1 MPSSISSSD
10 TTITR
15 PGFVRLTAS
24 DRPGVAQ
31 PVPVRDIPAQPWPRI
46 LAAALSLVLVAMG
59 AWEWRMRALGLQ
71 AGDLDDGPSFWAEQ
85 RRRIDEGDVT
95 IAILG
100 DSRILYDTDLARFE
114 SLTGVRPVQ
123 LAIAGSNALPFLE
136 DLADA
141 VRFNGLAIVG
151 ITERSYF
158 RDGPGLGGAA
168 LERYR
173 FESPAV
179 RTSFLLHRSL
189 SRVLAFLDDN
199 YRLNKLLRHLDDG
212 WRTAAQFPVPETLW
226 KLGTVTDE
234 RQTFLWVRVENDAR
248 VRAHQRATWRRVV
261 PAVSA
266 ATILSTVERTRV
278 AVAKIRARGG
288 EVVFVRPPSA
298 PELRVYEE
306 QTVPRT
312 HGWDRLLARAKVRGV
327 YFADEP
333 AMQGLVLPEYSHLSR
348 ACAAVFTDAYV
359 RAVAKLTSKLTLRAA
374 APPPLFPADCTA
386 AGPAL
391 GQPLSR
397 GAAGAV
403 PQSPRWHRPYG
414 RGA

>member
-10 TTITR
+10 TTTRR

-85 RRRIDEGDVT
+85 RRRLDGGDVK

-136 DLADA
+136 DLANS
-141 VRFNGLAIVG
+141 VHFNGLAIVG
-151 ITERSYF
+151 IADRSYF
-158 RDGPGLGGAA
+158 RDGAGLGGPAM
-168 LERYR
+168 ERYH

-179 RTSFLLHRSL
+179 RASFLLHRSL
-189 SRVLAFLDDN
+189 SRILAFLDDN
-199 YRLNKLLRHLDDG
+199 YRLNKLVRHLDEG
-212 WRTAAQFPVPETLW
+212 WRAGAQFPVNERLW
-226 KLGTVTDE
+226 KLGTVLDE
-234 RQTFLWVRVENDAR
+234 RQTFLWARVENDPR
-248 VRAHQRATWRRVV
+248 VRAHQRSAWARAA
-261 PAVSA
+261 PPVSA
-266 ATILSTVERTRV
+266 ATILTTVERTRM

-288 EVVFVRPPSA
+288 DVVFVRPPSA

-306 QTVPRT
+306 ETVPRT
-312 HGWDRLLARAKVRGV
+312 RGWDQLLEHADVRGV
-327 YFADEP
+327 HFVDDR

-348 ACAAVFTDAYV
+348 ACATVFTDAYV
-359 RAVAKLTSKLTLRAA
+359 RAVAKLTPRLTVGAT
-374 APPPLFPADCTA
+374 AP
-386 AGPAL
+386 
-391 GQPLSR
+391 QPLS
-397 GAAGAV
+397 AANCTATGTGLGL
-403 PQSPRWHRPYG
+403 PLGHG
-414 RGA
+414 GK

>member
-10 TTITR
+10 TTTTR
-15 PGFVRLTAS
+15 PGFARLTAS

-85 RRRIDEGDVT
+85 RRRLDGGDVK

-100 DSRILYDTDLARFE
+100 DSRILYDTNLARFE
-114 SLTGVRPVQ
+114 LLTGVRPVQ

-136 DLADA
+136 NLASA
-141 VRFNGLAIVG
+141 ARFNGLAIVG
-151 ITERSYF
+151 IADRSYF
-158 RDGPGLGGAA
+158 RDGAGLGGAA

-179 RTSFLLHRSL
+179 RASFLLHRSL

-199 YRLNKLLRHLDDG
+199 YRLNKLVRHLDEG
-212 WRTAAQFPVPETLW
+212 WRTGAQFPVPERLW

-234 RQTFLWVRVENDAR
+234 RQTFLWARVENDPR
-248 VRAHQRATWRRVV
+248 VRAHQRSTWGRAA
-261 PAVSA
+261 PQVSA
-266 ATILSTVERTRV
+266 ATILSTIERTRI

-306 QTVPRT
+306 ETVPRSR
-312 HGWDRLLARAKVRGV
+312 GWDQLLERADVRGV
-327 YFADEP
+327 HFVDDP

-348 ACAAVFTDAYV
+348 ACAIVFTDAYV
-359 RAVAKLTSKLTLRAA
+359 RAVAKLTPRLTLSPA
-374 APPPLFPADCTA
+374 APSPLSPADCTT
-386 AGPAL
+386 AGSGLKPPL
-391 GQPLSR
+391 GH
-397 GAAGAV
+397 GGK
-403 PQSPRWHRPYG
+403 
-414 RGA
+414 

>member
-10 TTITR
+10 ISITR

-31 PVPVRDIPAQPWPRI
+31 PVPVRDIPARPWPRI
-46 LAAALSLVLVAMG
+46 LAAALSLVVIAIG

-85 RRRIDEGDVT
+85 RRRIDGGDVK

-100 DSRILYDTDLARFE
+100 DSRILYDTDLTRFE

-123 LAIAGSNALPFLE
+123 LAIAGSNALPLLE
-136 DLADA
+136 DLAGA
-141 VRFNGLAIVG
+141 VHFNGLAIVG
-151 ITERSYF
+151 IADRSYF
-158 RDGPGLGGAA
+158 RGGAGLGGPA

-179 RTSFLLHRSL
+179 RTSFLLHRNL

-199 YRLNKLLRHLDDG
+199 YRLNKLVRRIDDG
-212 WRTAAQFPVPETLW
+212 WRTGAQFPVPERLW
-226 KLGTVTDE
+226 KLSTVTDE
-234 RQTFLWVRVENDAR
+234 RQTFLWARVENDPR
-248 VRAHQRATWRRVV
+248 VRAHQRSTWGRAA
-261 PAVSA
+261 PPVSA
-266 ATILSTVERTRV
+266 ATILSTIERTRN

-306 QTVPRT
+306 ETVLRT
-312 HGWDRLLARAKVRGV
+312 RGWDHLLEGANVRGV
-327 YFADEP
+327 HFADDP

-348 ACAAVFTDAYV
+348 ACATVFTDAYA
-359 RAVAKLTSKLTLRAA
+359 RAVTKLTPRLTLSPA
-374 APPPLFPADCTA
+374 APPPLSPGDCT
-386 AGPAL
+386 PAVTGL
-391 GQPLSR
+391 NQPL
-397 GAAGAV
+397 GHG
-403 PQSPRWHRPYG
+403 G
-414 RGA
+414 R